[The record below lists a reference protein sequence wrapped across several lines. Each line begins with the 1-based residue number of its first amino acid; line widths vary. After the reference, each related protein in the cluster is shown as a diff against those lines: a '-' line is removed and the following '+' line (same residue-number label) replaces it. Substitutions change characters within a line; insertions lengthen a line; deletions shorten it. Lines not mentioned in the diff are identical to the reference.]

1 MNAPSFLPAILS
13 TLMILL
19 AGYGAWRLAIA
30 RAWGRTTDVETDA
43 LHLAVG
49 VAAAGLLASWAHTL
63 PTGVWAALF
72 AAAGLYFA
80 ARAAMVRSDR
90 DLRSGPLGRAVV
102 CAVLVYCFLAGVGPS
117 TLNGSTAGQ
126 YTMAG
131 MPGMIVD
138 KTISFPALG
147 LLTVAGLAFYAVAE
161 LSRLSPETEPG
172 STSGS
177 ATAGAMETGG
187 APARLRVAAS
197 AGDFLAPRSVQ
208 VCRVALLVVLAYAI
222 LSKVV

>member
-1 MNAPSFLPAILS
+1 MNAPSFLTAILS
-13 TLMILL
+13 TLMILI

-43 LHLAVG
+43 LHLAAG
-49 VAAAGLLASWAHTL
+49 IAAAGLLASWAHTL

-80 ARAAMVRSDR
+80 ARAVTVRGDR

-131 MPGMIVD
+131 MPGMILD

-161 LSRLSPETEPG
+161 LSRMSPETEPG
-172 STSGS
+172 SAT
-177 ATAGAMETGG
+177 ATAGATEAGG
-187 APARLRVAAS
+187 APAGVRVAA
-197 AGDFLAPRSVQ
+197 ATGDFLAPRSVQ